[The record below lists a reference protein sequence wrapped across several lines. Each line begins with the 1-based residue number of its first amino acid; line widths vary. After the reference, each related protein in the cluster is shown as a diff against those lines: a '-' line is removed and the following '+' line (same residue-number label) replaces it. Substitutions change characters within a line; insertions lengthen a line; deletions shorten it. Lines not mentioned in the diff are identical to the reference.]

1 MRRRWNSH
9 ASATKSSTTATMAL
23 TPIAIRPPCIVYR
36 PRSARPSR
44 HILPSAVSPCA
55 TTQQPRASSRQPG
68 GASRSAA
75 HPHFRGLHLRGPGEA
90 QCCCSS
96 RSKTMATPSSSPRG
110 RSSGSS
116 SARSCRSSSDGT
128 RVLADRASVEDLRA
142 RTLGL
147 LDALE
152 AGDTAAWWQCNRILT
167 VTPGSNI
174 IREAPE
180 DDLTRFPGW
189 QLLTPGEKARLVAG
203 AERYLDETTADTEHW
218 AGHRHALQ
226 QLTALAQLGTPAAV
240 AAVERIAAH
249 FPERPGLR
257 QVLLDAEERM
267 RQNTWIPL
275 QPASR

>member
-9 ASATKSSTTATMAL
+9 ASATKTSITATMAL

-55 TTQQPRASSRQPG
+55 TTQQPLASSRQPG

-152 AGDTAAWWQCNRILT
+152 AG
-167 VTPGSNI
+167 
-174 IREAPE
+174 
-180 DDLTRFPGW
+180 
-189 QLLTPGEKARLVAG
+189 

-218 AGHRHALQ
+218 ARHRHALQ